1 MKIQKIYIQH
11 FKNIDE
17 ITQELDGRSLWVMA
31 ANGKGKTSFIQA
43 IWAPLT
49 GKEFPLE
56 PIKTGEKKGEIELE
70 IGDPGCPPRYIVKL
84 KFSDRNKGGTLSVTT
99 PDGDSISSP
108 RAFLQRLCGDITFNP
123 FDLIRLPKEKM
134 LAKVKEIAG
143 LDFTE
148 IDAKYKEKY
157 NERALT
163 NKIAATH
170 EASLRD
176 SGLQET
182 DFSKYK
188 EKIDIVALYQEKN
201 GIDSLKEEAE
211 HLAQKMSRDFS
222 DINKAKQKLKDLY
235 FTIAEVNVE
244 IEALN
249 KAHGTASEQLQGINK
264 RLVTAPTRLPVIE
277 KKIAEADT
285 HNKMHEKVIQA
296 KDSRDRLKI
305 EKKNQEIL
313 NEEIE
318 AIKAEKASMIQK
330 SNLPVEGLT
339 FEDDGLYLDGLPFDE
354 NQINKARIIEVGYQL
369 SKVLH
374 KDMRIMRIDSSS
386 LDDVTLGAFW
396 EFAKQNDYQVFIEKV
411 DSATQEL
418 QLQFIEEE

>member
-1 MKIQKIYIQH
+1 
-11 FKNIDE
+11 
-17 ITQELDGRSLWVMA
+17 
-31 ANGKGKTSFIQA
+31 
-43 IWAPLT
+43 LT

-56 PIKTGEKKGEIELE
+56 PIKIGEKKGEIELE
-70 IGDPGCPPRYIVKL
+70 IGEPGCPPKYIVKL

-99 PDGDSISSP
+99 PNGDSISSP

-222 DINKAKQKLKDLY
+222 DINKAKEILKDLY

-249 KAHGTASEQLQGINK
+249 KAHETASEQLQGINK